1 MYLLSEARSVTSHLS
16 FLSAI
21 VALTAVAAAGDGPT
35 RVTDFAALHQYQ
47 EHARIKA
54 LTAAGDHAAA
64 VVLKTVDHRAT
75 RTVLWTTGD
84 RGETWEMHNYSDTKR
99 TADYHPARIE
109 SCLGI
114 SSAGVLSMSIELS
127 PVPGQAR
134 QFSYMRRFFDSMWF
148 GTPALVGPVH
158 TEGEPMP
165 AELSATRRWRFLS
178 RPGITK
184 TGTPYWL
191 GGEADQQRGAA
202 VNRGVF
208 MGMTPSRI
216 LSGGDTVEPDAA
228 VIGTAASI
236 EAFSISPLG
245 SQIVAVVAVD
255 RGYAGAGEWRV
266 INRNLSAPENTP
278 DVNHTLISQS
288 GTWNGYPVRRFYL
301 PAAGEVPG
309 CNHPQRWAVAADV
322 IDSEDQDSLVI
333 VNNELAFREGT
344 AVGGL
349 VLSGPPMVLKLNLT
363 NDLLMVWGAREPGA
377 SVTTLA
383 AFLNGAPI
391 LRVNDTVDT
400 DGDGTPEAD
409 QVVTYIAPVAAISE
423 MASADGRLSVY
434 ISVHIN
440 GAPAI
445 VRLRAP
451 GTPPGGTSDFNGDGD
466 FGTDQDIEAFF
477 ACIGGTCC
485 PTCGSADF
493 NADGDVATDGD
504 IEAFFRVL
512 SGGSC

>member
-1 MYLLSEARSVTSHLS
+1 MIKQFS
-16 FLSAI
+16 FFGA
-21 VALTAVAAAGDGPT
+21 AVAMSAVAMAGDGPT
-35 RVTDFAALHQYQ
+35 QVADFAAMHQYQ
-47 EHARIKA
+47 EAARIKA
-54 LTAAGDHAAA
+54 LAAAGDHAAA
-64 VVLKTVDHRAT
+64 VVQKNVDDRAT
-75 RTVLWTTGD
+75 RTVLWTSDD
-84 RGETWEMHNYSDTKR
+84 RGATSAIHDYSQTKR

-127 PVPGQAR
+127 PVPGANR

-148 GTPALVGPVH
+148 GAPDLVGPVH
-158 TEGEPMP
+158 IEGEPMP
-165 AELSATRRWRFLS
+165 TGLSATRRWRFLS

-208 MGMTPSRI
+208 MGMTPTRI
-216 LSGGDTVEPDAA
+216 LAGGDTVEPDAA
-228 VIGTAASI
+228 VIGASASI
-236 EAFSISPLG
+236 EAFSVSPLG
-245 SQIVAVVAVD
+245 SQILAVVAVD

-266 INRNLSAPENTP
+266 INRNLAAPENSP
-278 DVNHTLISQS
+278 DNNHTLISQS

-333 VNNELAFREGT
+333 VNNQLAFREGAT
-344 AVGGL
+344 VGGL
-349 VLSGPPMVLKLNLT
+349 VLSGSPMVLKLNLT

-377 SVTTLA
+377 SVVTLA

-391 LRVNDTVDT
+391 LKVNDTVDT
-400 DGDGTPEAD
+400 DGDGTPEGD
-409 QVVTYIAPVAAISE
+409 KVVTYIAPVAAISE
-423 MASADGRLSVY
+423 MASADGKLSVY

-440 GAPAI
+440 GVPAI

-466 FGTDQDIEAFF
+466 SGTDQDIEAFF